1 MRCLAYRPAL
11 GRRRRQPRPRTR
23 RAVVGKITGLLDC
36 QWADAGAAADGEDV
50 PAGHKFALASGLLEI
65 TYRSGVHVI
74 LQGPAT
80 YLAESDASGY
90 LSLGKLTGYVPSQD
104 GAMPAQR
111 KTGSPAPEVGHAQEF
126 TVRTPAAVVASLGG
140 GFDEFGIEVDR
151 PPAAAAHVF
160 RGKVELRLA
169 DGPAGAARTVPLDE
183 HQSARMQSLGTDQQ
197 AANLVFDPV
206 LANGFARRV
215 CGMAVPKTFDK
226 VFVWLKAVGADADKP
241 LVAVGTGEGAERLRS
256 APREAAASAS
266 PPQVAAGPSSVRNGV
281 TYTYRAS
288 FEVPGVLPATTY
300 VRGSVSAFHFN
311 HVTAVRVNGRSL
323 PLIGE
328 PHGGDFQS
336 RGTFILLQ
344 GFVKALNTLEIDLTN
359 NTPLGV
365 REPLLSLRVEYSGI
379 CLPPPTEP
387 VNASRPGTGRAETNE
402 PGRSSHPRAKE
413 VQP

>member
-1 MRCLAYRPAL
+1 L
-11 GRRRRQPRPRTR
+11 
-23 RAVVGKITGLLDC
+23 
-36 QWADAGAAADGEDV
+36 
-50 PAGHKFALASGLLEI
+50 ALASGLLEI

-90 LSLGKLTGYVPSQD
+90 LSLGKLTGYVPLQTI
-104 GAMPAQR
+104 AMPVQG
-111 KTGSPAPEVGHAQEF
+111 KPEGPASAARRSLGF
-126 TVRTPAAVVASLGG
+126 TVRTPAAVVASRGS
-140 GFDEFGIEVDR
+140 GFEEFGVEVDG
-151 PPAAAAHVF
+151 PTAAAAHVF
-160 RGKVELRLA
+160 QGRVELLLGGGPIAATRTIPLEARL
-169 DGPAGAARTVPLDE
+169 
-183 HQSARMQSLGTDQQ
+183 SARIEDLDSGRQV
-197 AANLVFDPV
+197 ANLVSDPA

-215 CGMAVPKTFDK
+215 CRLATTKTLDK
-226 VFVWLKAVGADADKP
+226 IFVLLKAMDPNPDMP
-241 LVAVGTGEGAERLRS
+241 IVAVGTGEGAERPPS
-256 APREAAASAS
+256 ASHEATDSAS
-266 PPQVAAGPSSVRNGV
+266 PPQAAAGQSSVRNGV

-344 GFVKALNTLEIDLTN
+344 GFVKASNTLEIDVTN

-387 VNASRPGTGRAETNE
+387 ADAGRPGAGRTETNE
-402 PGRSSHPRAKE
+402 PERSSHP
-413 VQP
+413 